1 MEGSGTNSY
10 YISGYFGSYSYYFQF
25 SDYHINTNYF
35 NDTLGHLIVQIVD
48 IPWGTRL
55 PPEGIKDWTLIQRE
69 DALIEERR
77 SVVIS
82 LMGAGVDRP
91 LGPATKGSSGTAER
105 STSTTGRARHT
116 ARVVSRR
123 STIHT
128 RRIFNK

>member
-10 YISGYFGSYSYYFQF
+10 YGSCSYYFQF
-25 SDYHINTNYF
+25 SDYHINTNHF
-35 NDTLGHLIVQIVD
+35 NDTMGHLTVQIVD

-55 PPEGIKDWTLIQRE
+55 PPEGVKDWTLIQRE
-69 DALIEERR
+69 DVLIGERG
-77 SVVIS
+77 SVVIR

-91 LGPATKGSSGTAER
+91 LGPTTKGSGGAAER

-116 ARVVSRR
+116 TRVVSRR